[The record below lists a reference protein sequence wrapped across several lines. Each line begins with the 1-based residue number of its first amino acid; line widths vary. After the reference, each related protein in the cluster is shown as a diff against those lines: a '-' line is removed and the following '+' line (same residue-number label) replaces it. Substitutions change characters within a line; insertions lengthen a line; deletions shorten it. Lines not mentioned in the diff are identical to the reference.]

1 MSLWRSRRNNQ
12 GLIEV
17 CERISE
23 IALAEI
29 DLAALQKSLQIARV
43 FL

>member
-1 MSLWRSRRNNQ
+1 MSLWRGRRNNQ
-12 GLIEV
+12 RLIEV
-17 CERISE
+17 RERIPK
-23 IALAEI
+23 IALPEI